1 MTGRAI
7 TIKTLYE
14 SIRAVK
20 RKLDELT
27 SILVE
32 DGELSDATLD
42 ALQKARETPEEE
54 YVPAQRYLFTVGKQ
68 RALCLNGDLSWL
80 WREVGGYL
88 RVRVQ
93 I

>member
-1 MTGRAI
+1 MTAGAI

-14 SIRAVK
+14 SIRALQ

-42 ALQKARETPEEE
+42 ALHKARKTPEEE
-54 YVPAQRYLFTVGKQ
+54 YVL
-68 RALCLNGDLSWL
+68 L
-80 WREVGGYL
+80 E
-88 RVRVQ
+88 
-93 I
+93 

>member
-14 SIRAVK
+14 SIRAVQ

-32 DGELSDATLD
+32 DGELSHAALD
-42 ALQKARETPEEE
+42 ALQKARERPEEE
-54 YVPAQRYLFTVGKQ
+54 YVPL
-68 RALCLNGDLSWL
+68 
-80 WREVGGYL
+80 E
-88 RVRVQ
+88 
-93 I
+93 

>member
-14 SIRAVK
+14 GIRAVQ

-42 ALQKARETPEEE
+42 ALHKARETPEEE
-54 YVPAQRYLFTVGKQ
+54 YVPL
-68 RALCLNGDLSWL
+68 
-80 WREVGGYL
+80 E
-88 RVRVQ
+88 
-93 I
+93 